1 MSMRITYYKLSIK
14 YFQLCD
20 STNNMTTIIIQKNS
34 YLKLKNLLCVGLIK
48 KKKNYNKTFNLS

>member
-1 MSMRITYYKLSIK
+1 MSMRVTYYKSSMK

-20 STNNMTTIIIQKNS
+20 STNNMTPSIIQKNS

-48 KKKNYNKTFNLS
+48 KKTNYNKTFNLS